1 MKPRDI
7 SAFDAKTHLGQLL
20 RDAEA
25 GQSYTITRRG
35 KPVAR
40 LSPIEPDKQKVDY
53 KALAAEFGKLR
64 EKIRRRNKG
73 LLSVRELIEEGRRH

>member
-1 MKPRDI
+1 MGRKKI

-25 GQSYTITRRG
+25 GQSYLIVRRG

-40 LSPIEPDKQKVDY
+40 LEPLESEEKPLDFKRLSASFREVRKRIRGTLKVKD
-53 KALAAEFGKLR
+53 
-64 EKIRRRNKG
+64 
-73 LLSVRELIEEGRRH
+73 LINEGRRL

>member
-1 MKPRDI
+1 MSRKRV

-25 GQSYTITRRG
+25 GQSYLIVRRG

-40 LSPIEPDKQKVDY
+40 LEPSGTDEERAGFKR
-53 KALAAEFGKLR
+53 LAAAFR
-64 EKIRRRNKG
+64 EVRERIRGTLKA
-73 LLSVRELIEEGRRH
+73 RELINEGRRL